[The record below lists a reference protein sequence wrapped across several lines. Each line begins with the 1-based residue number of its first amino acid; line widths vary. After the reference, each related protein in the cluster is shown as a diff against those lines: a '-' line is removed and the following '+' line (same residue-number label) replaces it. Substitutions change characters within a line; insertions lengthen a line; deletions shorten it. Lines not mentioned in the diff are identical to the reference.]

1 MKRDVHFVGFRGD
14 EYRSAVKVWGK
25 PDFFHRVF
33 DDRVIFGGEVGD
45 DDIIIF
51 ANGADKNTVSSL
63 STIVRCFKMSF
74 DARGNRIPTLGFKLN
89 RLLWKFS
96 PKLGLAFLNWK
107 IDRMKV

>member
-1 MKRDVHFVGFRGD
+1 M
-14 EYRSAVKVWGK
+14 
-25 PDFFHRVF
+25 
-33 DDRVIFGGEVGD
+33 IFGGEVGD

-51 ANGADKNTVSSL
+51 LNGAEDITKSSL

-96 PKLGLAFLNWK
+96 PKLGLRFLNGK
-107 IDRMKV
+107 LIG